1 MKTDSSPPHDD
12 LPPEDPRRWLSALI
26 DGEAQALPHACQ
38 QWRDDA
44 SARQTWHA
52 YQLIGDVLRSEDLAR
67 PAARDA
73 AFLAGLRERLA
84 AEPVALAPPAHAP
97 TPARRRV
104 WWMPATVAAGFV
116 AVAGVLVVLRA
127 GLPGTGPV
135 RAELAA
141 ASAPGAAPRGGGNA
155 VLRNPALDDYLRA
168 HQAAGGGVA
177 LAAPG
182 GTLRQVDVVVPAGS
196 GQ

>member
-1 MKTDSSPPHDD
+1 MQPAPHPPREEP
-12 LPPEDPRRWLSALI
+12 PPEDPRRWLSALM
-26 DGEAQALPHACQ
+26 DGEAQALPLACQ
-38 QWRDDA
+38 QWREDA

-84 AEPVALAPPAHAP
+84 AEPVALAPQASAPAA
-97 TPARRRV
+97 ARRRV
-104 WWMPATVAAGFV
+104 AWVPATMVAGFV

-127 GLPGTGPV
+127 GAPGTVPG

-141 ASAPGAAPRGGGNA
+141 ASAPTTALRGGSGA
-155 VLRNPALDDYLRA
+155 VLRNPELDEYLRA
-168 HQAAGGGVA
+168 HQAARGSVA
-177 LAAPG
+177 LVAPG
-182 GTLRQVDVVVPAGS
+182 GTLRQVDVLVSAGS